1 MIEFSFN
8 FSFCLLYWLN
18 IIVCSEENTD
28 EESLK
33 KKFVR
38 VTGSATIDHVCT
50 FLKKKLNLQDEKQVH
65 VYISVPFVHVV
76 SFSNFLKFFFVYLNH
91 ICVTK
96 TS

>member
-65 VYISVPFVHVV
+65 VYIYLYHSYMLLYHFQ
-76 SFSNFLKFFFVYLNH
+76 KFFFFYLNH